1 MIAGSLFAIG
11 GGEASIGEADKSTG
25 CMYSS
30 STQSWIYVS
39 DLPAPRSR
47 TITANLS
54 STDVLVIGGMEY
66 GERVSTVYKGTLKIV

>member
-11 GGEASIGEADKSTG
+11 GGEASIGEADKRSVY
-25 CMYSS
+25 MYSS

-47 TITANLS
+47 TVTANLS
-54 STDVLVIGGMEY
+54 STEVLVIGGMEY
-66 GERVSTVYKGTLKIV
+66 GEQVSTVYRGTLKIV